1 MSRLT
6 TANMPSREPSFKVA
20 SFIRSDKRVRTKAKW
35 QYCEVSFAAR
45 TLALSPLRTVHRR
58 VALCAVG
65 GVLLAH
71 GLLLGLW
78 PKAPGPGWQA
88 QAARA
93 VQVRQVLRP
102 TPVLALTDSARALVP
117 AAIPPR
123 SQRSR
128 TKTAAAAPPPTPPLS
143 AAVTPL
149 SATLQPAPLPSP
161 DEGAVANNA
170 DSTADPGG
178 ATVPVFATQLPP
190 PFVLRYTVQRGIA
203 SGRAELRWLVKD
215 GAYRLTMQS
224 TAFGA
229 QGLNWSSEGGLDDN
243 GVAPT
248 RYVESR
254 RGRELRALN
263 FQRDQ
268 GRITFSGPQ
277 LQYPLVAGAQD
288 RLTWMVQ
295 LPAVLAANPALAQT
309 GAQVPIFVAG
319 ARGDAQVWAFQVLG
333 EDAVDLPDGTQIKA
347 LHLRRE
353 PRRAYDTQTDVW
365 LDPARHHLP
374 VRALL
379 RVRATGEGTE
389 FLLDSL
395 SLP

>member
-1 MSRLT
+1 
-6 TANMPSREPSFKVA
+6 
-20 SFIRSDKRVRTKAKW
+20 
-35 QYCEVSFAAR
+35 
-45 TLALSPLRTVHRR
+45 
-58 VALCAVG
+58 
-65 GVLLAH
+65 
-71 GLLLGLW
+71 
-78 PKAPGPGWQA
+78 
-88 QAARA
+88 
-93 VQVRQVLRP
+93 
-102 TPVLALTDSARALVP
+102 VP
-117 AAIPPR
+117 A
-123 SQRSR
+123 
-128 TKTAAAAPPPTPPLS
+128 
-143 AAVTPL
+143 
-149 SATLQPAPLPSP
+149 QPAPAP
-161 DEGAVANNA
+161 EGPGPVANNSDA
-170 DSTADPGG
+170 TADPGG
-178 ATVPVFATQLPP
+178 DSVPVFATQLPP

-203 SGRAELRWLVKD
+203 SGRAELRWSLQN
-215 GAYRLTMQS
+215 GAYQLTLQ
-224 TAFGA
+224 TAAFGA
-229 QGLNWSSEGGLDDN
+229 QALHWSSQGGLDDN

-295 LPAVLAANPALAQT
+295 LPAVLAANPALAQA